1 MPPIK
6 TYTKS
11 FYEVVKDTINGF
23 SEYKILK
30 MSASL
35 AYITVF
41 ALAPLLL
48 VILFIC
54 DVFLGRE
61 ALEGAIYSQMKDFL
75 GPSAAT
81 QIQSMIQNL
90 ALSPN
95 STIAAIVGIGTL
107 IFAATSVFAEIQ
119 DSINTIWSLRPKK
132 RSGIWLFIKARLL
145 SFGVIGSLG
154 FIMLVALGFSTV
166 LDGISLQLTQTYP
179 QINLEFIYFSNILVT
194 FLVTSLLFGAIF
206 TILPDAEISWKQ
218 VRVAAFTTTILF
230 MFGKFLITFYISNSN
245 IGDVYGAAGS
255 IVVLMVWVYYSSV
268 ILYLGATFAKCYA
281 IKFAEPIRPS
291 KYAEIVQYI
300 AVTTEAETIQSADNE
315 IKELKKEDKIAIENI
330 KT

>member
-1 MPPIK
+1 MPLIQPYI
-6 TYTKS
+6 KS
-11 FYEVVKDTINGF
+11 FYEVVKDTIDGF
-23 SEYKILK
+23 SEFKILK

-61 ALEGAIYSQMKDFL
+61 AIEGAIYSQMKDFL

-154 FIMLVALGFSTV
+154 FIMLVALGFSTL
-166 LDGISLQLTQTYP
+166 LDGISYQLTQTYP
-179 QINLEFIYFSNILVT
+179 ALNLEFIYFSNILVT
-194 FLVTSLLFGAIF
+194 FLITSLLFGAIF

-281 IKFAEPIRPS
+281 LKFAEPIKPS

-300 AVTTEAETIQSADNE
+300 AVTTEAETIQLADNE
-315 IKELKKEDKIAIENI
+315 IKELKKEDEISVNNI